1 MIEINEIAFAFF
13 WLVTVAIVIALLV
26 IGFWLERIFKLMWEV
41 MKEEEPEEP
50 SEDPFK
56 QGEDKE

>member
-1 MIEINEIAFAFF
+1 MIEINEIALAFF

-41 MKEEEPEEP
+41 MKEDP
-50 SEDPFK
+50 EDPSDDPF
-56 QGEDKE
+56 EDSRNG

>member
-1 MIEINEIAFAFF
+1 MIEINEIALAWF

-41 MKEEEPEEP
+41 MKEDP
-50 SEDPFK
+50 EDPFN
-56 QGEDKE
+56 QGENKE

>member
-1 MIEINEIAFAFF
+1 MIEINEIALAFF

-41 MKEEEPEEP
+41 MKEDA
-50 SEDPFK
+50 EDPSDDPF
-56 QGEDKE
+56 EDSRHG